1 VPFTIQGTQW
11 RIVYSM
17 GYTGACNIL
26 FLDQFCGGPTV
37 AVVAEPSGRPV
48 VKFGMNEGSG
58 QTYVIHAGAGT
69 YQVFV
74 TPGNSAQYRVEVED
88 YY

>member
-1 VPFTIQGTQW
+1 
-11 RIVYSM
+11 
-17 GYTGACNIL
+17 
-26 FLDQFCGGPTV
+26 
-37 AVVAEPSGRPV
+37 
-48 VKFGMNEGSG
+48 MNEGSG

-88 YY
+88 YF